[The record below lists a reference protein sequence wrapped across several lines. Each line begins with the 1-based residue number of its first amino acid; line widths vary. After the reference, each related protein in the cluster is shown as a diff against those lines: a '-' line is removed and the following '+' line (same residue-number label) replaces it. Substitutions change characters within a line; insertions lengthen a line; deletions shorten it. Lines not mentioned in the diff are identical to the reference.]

1 MAHTS
6 SRLRALALCMTALL
20 GAACLLTSCEETTEQ
35 WDPYEN
41 WQVRNIAWFASVA
54 DSARTA
60 ISQAK
65 AQYGDEWEKHCEW
78 RMYKTGRSQQSGHAE
93 SQSPQ
98 TAGSHCSVVSS
109 HEVRPL
115 PTAYVSVS
123 VAG

>member
-54 DSARTA
+54 DSARTTHQMDA
-60 ISQAK
+60 EEQGAV
-65 AQYGDEWEKHCEW
+65 
-78 RMYKTGRSQQSGHAE
+78 GRD
-93 SQSPQ
+93 
-98 TAGSHCSVVSS
+98 
-109 HEVRPL
+109 RR
-115 PTAYVSVS
+115 
-123 VAG
+123 

>member
-1 MAHTS
+1 MAHTF

-65 AQYGDEWEKHCEW
+65 AQYGDEWEKVHAQVGELDALIDQFN
-78 RMYKTGRSQQSGHAE
+78 TASGVLN
-93 SQSPQ
+93 Q
-98 TAGSHCSVVSS
+98 
-109 HEVRPL
+109 L
-115 PTAYVSVS
+115 
-123 VAG
+123 